1 MTMTPAPGWY
11 ADAER
16 PGGQRWWNGETW
28 TEDRQSPT
36 TIATPEATAPAKQR
50 RGDKERE
57 LRHNNPAAYVA
68 LLLAIVALFFNI
80 FGIPSIVAIVFAVIA
95 MAKARKLENSG
106 IRNSGFWYGFIALGV
121 AGWSLF
127 RLITGVIN
135 LLT

>member
-16 PGGQRWWNGETW
+16 PGGHRWWNGETW
-28 TEDRQSPT
+28 TEDRQGPPT
-36 TIATPEATAPAKQR
+36 AEAPVKQR

-57 LRHNNPAAYVA
+57 LRRNNPAAYVA
-68 LLLAIVALFFNI
+68 LLLAIVALFFNL